1 MRDHY
6 KSVLLVVVLY
16 DEMLSLSVVRSLVLR
31 DEATEQVSSIA
42 HSSSLLHLS
51 KQLPKWRR
59 IHSNKVTR
67 NNGFPYLVFVPTE
80 EVMRDQLR
88 LAAIARDLGM
98 EFCGDLINFRL
109 IYSWPA
115 MAKGRGMAA
124 HESVS
129 LPFPHLSDARIQTL
143 HDFVKLSRG
152 LFRVES
158 LPLRPGNSKRD
169 PCPRRGSLGVR
180 VSREPVEGMEK
191 FTRVMAGAGWSVFKI
206 KAMEEMYVYRK
217 IDFKLRLQWDGSN
230 PGPSPAFRA
239 RELRLPELDL
249 TSAPIE
255 ILEYILLMTDDLFYL
270 NHKPPITSSRRRS
283 SFPSYKMK
291 P

>member
-1 MRDHY
+1 
-6 KSVLLVVVLY
+6 
-16 DEMLSLSVVRSLVLR
+16 MLSLSVVRSLVLR
-31 DEATEQVSSIA
+31 DEAAEQVSSIA

-59 IHSNKVTR
+59 IHGNKVTR
-67 NNGFPYLVFVPTE
+67 NNSFPYLVFVPTE
-80 EVMRDQLR
+80 EVMKDQLR

-115 MAKGRGMAA
+115 IAMAG

-129 LPFPHLSDARIQTL
+129 LPFPHLTDARLQQL
-143 HDFVKLSRG
+143 HDFAKLSRG

-158 LPLRPGNSKRD
+158 LPLRSGNSKRD

-180 VSREPVEGMEK
+180 VSKESVEGMDK

-206 KAMEEMYVYRK
+206 KTMEEMYVYRK
-217 IDFKLRLQWDGSN
+217 VDFKLRLQWDGSN

-255 ILEYILLMTDDLFYL
+255 TLEYILLMTDDLFYL

-283 SFPSYKMK
+283 GFPAYKMK